1 MAAHFRTTCK
11 RFDSLERRAPQ
22 KLKSGEECKMG
33 NELKTERELSLD
45 FLRVCEA
52 AAIASARTMG
62 QGDRKYSDH
71 VAVEAMREVMDTV
84 PMRGRIVIGEGER
97 DEAPMLYIG
106 EEVGGG
112 FKVSDELG
120 ESFPE
125 VDIAVDPLEG
135 TNLCALGANNA
146 IAVLAAAERG
156 GLLNAPDIYMDK
168 IVVGPSCRGAI
179 DIDAPVKDNL
189 KNIARRLGRD
199 VDDLA
204 VITLDRARHKK
215 LINEVREAG
224 ARIRL
229 ISDGDLSAGISAAV
243 AGTNIHALMGI
254 GGAPEGVITAAAMK
268 CLNGEILARLVFDPD
283 RLGVDGDKVPAKEQV
298 IERLQE
304 MGITDPDKI
313 YDTNDLAPGKKIIF
327 AATGVTDG
335 ALLKGVRFFGS
346 GKRTHSLVMTTES
359 RHIRFV
365 DTVHVEGG
373 PDSVIRF

>member
-1 MAAHFRTTCK
+1 
-11 RFDSLERRAPQ
+11 
-22 KLKSGEECKMG
+22 MG

-71 VAVEAMREVMDTV
+71 VAVEAMRDVMDTV

-112 FKVSDELG
+112 FKAEEDERNP
-120 ESFPE
+120 FPE

-199 VDDLA
+199 VNDLT
-204 VITLDRARHKK
+204 VITLDRTRHKQ
-215 LINEVREAG
+215 LINDVRESG

-268 CLNGEILARLVFDPD
+268 CLNGEILARLVFDPE
-283 RLGVDGDKVPAKEQV
+283 RLGVDKNKVPAQEEV
-298 IERLQE
+298 IARLRE
-304 MGITDPDKI
+304 MGITDHNKI
-313 YDTNDLAPGKKIIF
+313 YDTNDLVPGKKVIF

-335 ALLKGVRFFGS
+335 ALLKGVRFFGT
-346 GKRTHSLVMTTES
+346 GKRTHSLVMTTDS

-365 DTVHVEGG
+365 DTIHVEGG

>member
-1 MAAHFRTTCK
+1 MTT
-11 RFDSLERRAPQ
+11 
-22 KLKSGEECKMG
+22 LKA
-33 NELKTERELSLD
+33 ERELSLD
-45 FLRVCEA
+45 FLRVTEA
-52 AAIASARTMG
+52 AAIESARTMG

-71 VAVEAMREVMDTV
+71 VAVEAMREAMDTV

-97 DEAPMLYIG
+97 DEAPMLYIN

-112 FKVSDELG
+112 RFAE
-120 ESFPE
+120 EERANFPE

-189 KNIARRLGRD
+189 KVIARSLSRD
-199 VDDLA
+199 IEDLTIIA
-204 VITLDRARHKK
+204 LDRSRHRQ
-215 LINEVREAG
+215 LVEEIRAAG

-268 CLNGEILARLVFDPD
+268 CLNGEILAKLVFDPEK
-283 RLGVDGDKVPAKEQV
+283 LGVDKSKVPPADEVKR
-298 IERLQE
+298 RLE
-304 MGITDPDKI
+304 SMGISDPNKV
-313 YDTNDLAPGKKIIF
+313 YDTNDLAPGKKVIF

-335 ALLKGVRFFGS
+335 ALLRGVRFFGS
-346 GKRTHSLVMTTES
+346 GKRTHSVVMTTES
-359 RHIRFV
+359 KNIRFV

-373 PDSVIRF
+373 PDAVIRF

>member
-1 MAAHFRTTCK
+1 
-11 RFDSLERRAPQ
+11 
-22 KLKSGEECKMG
+22 MG
-33 NELKTERELSLD
+33 HELRTERELSLD

-52 AAIASARTMG
+52 AAIAAARTMG

-84 PMRGRIVIGEGER
+84 PMRGRVVIGEGER

-112 FKVSDELG
+112 FSGG
-120 ESFPE
+120 EGAGFCPE

-168 IVVGPSCRGAI
+168 IVVGPSSRGVV

-199 VDDLA
+199 IEDLT
-204 VITLDRARHKK
+204 VIALDRSRHKK
-215 LINEVREAG
+215 LIADIREAG

-243 AGTNIHALMGI
+243 AGTNIHALIGI

-268 CLNGEILARLVFDPD
+268 CLNGEIQARLVFDPD
-283 RLGVDGDKVPAKEQV
+283 RLDVDKKKVPSKVEV
-298 IERLQE
+298 LERLE
-304 MGITDPDKI
+304 SMGIRDPNKV
-313 YDTNDLAPGKKIIF
+313 YDTDDLAPGKKIIF

-335 ALLKGVRFFGS
+335 ALLKGVRFFGA

-365 DTVHVEGG
+365 DTLHIEGG
-373 PDSVIRF
+373 PDTVIRF

>member
-1 MAAHFRTTCK
+1 MTN
-11 RFDSLERRAPQ
+11 
-22 KLKSGEECKMG
+22 LKA
-33 NELKTERELSLD
+33 ERELSLD
-45 FLRVCEA
+45 FLRVTEA
-52 AAIASARTMG
+52 AAIESARTMG

-71 VAVEAMREVMDTV
+71 VAVEAMREAMDTV

-97 DEAPMLYIG
+97 DEAPMLYIN

-112 FKVSDELG
+112 RFAEEERVN
-120 ESFPE
+120 FPE

-189 KNIARRLGRD
+189 KAIARRLNRD
-199 VDDLA
+199 IEDLTVMA
-204 VITLDRARHKK
+204 LDRPRHKE
-215 LINEVREAG
+215 LVDAIRGSG

-254 GGAPEGVITAAAMK
+254 GGAPEGVLTAAAMK
-268 CLNGEILARLVFDPD
+268 CLNGEILAKLVFDPD
-283 RLGVDGDKVPAKEQV
+283 RLGVDKSKVPPREEV
-298 IERLQE
+298 MERLLS
-304 MGITDPDKI
+304 MGITDPNKI
-313 YDTNDLAPGKKIIF
+313 YDTNDLAPGKKVIF
-327 AATGVTDG
+327 VATGVTDG
-335 ALLKGVRFFGS
+335 SLLRGVRFFGH

-373 PDSVIRF
+373 PDAVIRF

>member
-1 MAAHFRTTCK
+1 MKNIRA
-11 RFDSLERRAPQ
+11 ERD
-22 KLKSGEECKMG
+22 
-33 NELKTERELSLD
+33 LSLD

-52 AAIASARTMG
+52 AAIESAKTMG

-106 EEVGGG
+106 EEVGGKD
-112 FKVSDELG
+112 FNEEVRAM
-120 ESFPE
+120 FPE
-125 VDIAVDPLEG
+125 IDIAVDPLEG
-135 TNLCALGANNA
+135 TNLCAVGANNA
-146 IAVLAAAERG
+146 IAVLAASERG

-168 IVVGPSCRGAI
+168 IVVGPSVKGAV

-189 KNIARRLGRD
+189 RAIARRLGRD
-199 VDDLA
+199 IDDLT
-204 VITLDRARHKK
+204 IICLDRPRHKQ
-215 LINEVREAG
+215 LINDIRAAG

-254 GGAPEGVITAAAMK
+254 GGAPEGVLTAAAMK
-268 CLNGEILARLVFDPD
+268 CLNGEIQAKLVFDPD
-283 RLGVDGDKVPAKEQV
+283 RLGVDRSKVPPQEEV
-298 IERLQE
+298 MERLQS
-304 MGITDPDKI
+304 MGIRNADKI

-335 ALLKGVRFFGS
+335 ALLRGVRFFGA
-346 GKRTHSLVMTTES
+346 GNRTHSLVMTTETKN
-359 RHIRFV
+359 IRFV

-373 PDSVIRF
+373 PDAVIRF